1 MGLTRPRFSQFD
13 TTISSISDPITVLN
27 KSSTLANV
35 DVGFII
41 NRNGGAL
48 ANTAIFWN
56 EGANT
61 FALAFTTNSGE
72 VPNAN
77 VSISTYANLRAG
89 SLTATFVNT
98 TGNIVSGGNVT
109 APYFFG
115 NGSQLSGVIT
125 SVTKII
131 NGTSDVT
138 AYPDSNIAV
147 TVGGTANTVVFTSSN
162 IYVAGSILPTANIIY
177 DLGSP
182 TQRFRTGYFSAN
194 TIDIGGGTIGLHD
207 TLGFT
212 FTTPGGNPQYMMP
225 NGASTSNT
233 FTSSTV
239 TIQGNLAVNGNIT
252 TISNVSG
259 QYILGSGQFLTGLP
273 ASYSNINV
281 KAYTESMGFQNY
293 GNVNVAAYLG
303 GAVTVGG
310 NLTVQGNLI
319 VQGTTTTLNS
329 TTLDVTDLNITVAKG
344 AASAAAANGAG
355 LTVDGAGATLLYTN
369 ATDSW
374 NINKAFLSNSYI
386 NTTGNIVA
394 ASATVG
400 AVEAAGMI
408 YANSTASSTST
419 TTGALRV
426 AGGIGVVG
434 NVWADRIHATS
445 NGNGT
450 NFRVGD
456 DLWLGDINVANTM
469 RLMGA
474 QDNTQA
480 FIRFGNTNT
489 STLGVSGSGPLSWG
503 GVLNITGNVLAANV
517 NASYFIGS
525 GTALTGINSFGNVF
539 ISGQSPVLADN
550 TSDTLTLVGGT
561 GISITANASSD
572 TITIE
577 AISAAGAFAEAGD
590 FGAVNDPVTVSE
602 DEGSVADGA
611 TITYDLGSIISASG
625 LIYPD
630 QLVLPSYATA
640 SLPTASVAAQLAF
653 DSDNKSL
660 KYSDGSKWNPV
671 AAQSYAV
678 AMSVALG

>member
-590 FGAVNDPVTVSE
+590 FGAVTDPVTVSE
-602 DEGSVADGA
+602 DQGSVADGA